1 MSEASSVVAD
11 ATLTLY
17 MLYMLYIVMNTLR
30 LWPWN
35 ETEDQ

>member
-17 MLYMLYIVMNTLR
+17 ICYI
-30 LWPWN
+30 
-35 ETEDQ
+35 